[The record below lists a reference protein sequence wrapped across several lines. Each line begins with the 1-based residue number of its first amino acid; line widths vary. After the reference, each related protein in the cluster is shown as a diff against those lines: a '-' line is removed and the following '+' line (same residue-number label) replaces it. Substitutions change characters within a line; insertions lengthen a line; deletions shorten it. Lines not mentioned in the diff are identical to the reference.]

1 MTTDFINPPVF
12 SLKDIDGMEGTIHI
26 SVDPAVENGD
36 YTCVMFQNKEG
47 IRYVLDVRKEKKE

>member
-1 MTTDFINPPVF
+1 MKTKFTNLPVF

-26 SVDPAVENGD
+26 GIDYAMKGRD

-47 IRYVLDVRKEKKE
+47 VVYTLDVRKEKT